1 LRSIGGFAA
10 KILQT
15 LLVKNLDANEPRVCH
30 GTAANLSRC
39 KRADGRENVIA
50 A

>member
-1 LRSIGGFAA
+1 MS
-10 KILQT
+10 QT
-15 LLVKNLDANEPRVCH
+15 LLVKNLDANEPQVCH
-30 GTAANLSRC
+30 GTAANLSGC

>member
-1 LRSIGGFAA
+1 MP
-10 KILQT
+10 QT
-15 LLVKNLDANEPRVCH
+15 LFVKNLDANESRVCH
-30 GTAANLSRC
+30 GTAANLSWC